1 MSEIEHERHR
11 DFLVASIF
19 MALIVTA
26 VGAFAGLTVIF
37 AWGISLLLVLCCAL
51 GAARDGGTG
60 PFRWWLGAA
69 LACWLV
75 LFSMIHALPNDPAQL
90 FLGFTQATAAAVYGL
105 WLMPL
110 VLVTLPY
117 ALHFHRAT
125 MDEETLR
132 RIEAMGAERKE

>member
-1 MSEIEHERHR
+1 M
-11 DFLVASIF
+11 
-19 MALIVTA
+19 
-26 VGAFAGLTVIF
+26 IF